1 MIVMSRTVATIALA
15 LLSMFFIAV
24 EPTPVPETVVEETEV
39 SPASVEEAD
48 ETQYHFHLASASF
61 VENDLR
67 TSAKE
72 TREAADSLRKKLSDL
87 QQDLRPA
94 LQESVA
100 EMEGMAEEIEKGRL
114 GSVKR
119 LHAAFARAEIVL
131 AKNHVKRAQQAWE
144 DKAPS
149 EAGQELAL
157 STKNLE
163 SAMIRTAY
171 KDDGTAE
178 AVVKRGRT
186 TSTKILD
193 GAITNPAEVVKT
205 FTELDKAIFIVDTFT
220 KSVLK

>member
-1 MIVMSRTVATIALA
+1 MSRTFAIIGVA
-15 LLSMFFIAV
+15 LLSLLFFAAEPPPEPETAV
-24 EPTPVPETVVEETEV
+24 EKIEA
-39 SPASVEEAD
+39 SPALVEEAD
-48 ETQYHFHLASASF
+48 EVQYHFHLASASF
-61 VENDLR
+61 VENDLQ

-72 TREAADSLRKKLSDL
+72 TLEAASSLRKKLSDL
-87 QQDLRPA
+87 QQDLQPA
-94 LQESVA
+94 LLESIT
-100 EMEGMAEEIEKGRL
+100 EMEGLAEEIEKGRL

-119 LHAAFARAEIVL
+119 LHAAFAQAEIVL

-149 EAGQELAL
+149 EAGQQLAL

-163 SAMIRTAY
+163 SAILRTAY

-178 AVVKRGRT
+178 NVVKRGRT

-205 FTELDKAIFIVDTFT
+205 FTELDKAIFIVDNFT
-220 KSVLK
+220 KSILK